1 MNRPYII
8 CHMVTSIDGKV
19 TGDFLYDVSC
29 QKASE
34 IYYRLNRELK
44 VDGFIC
50 GRITM
55 ETSFTKGWYPDLSQ
69 YDKEAQNID
78 QTQDFINT
86 DNKKRKAIAFD
97 TYGKLGWKESKI
109 KDPDGDIG
117 YDGAEIIEVLSSKV
131 DNRYLAYL
139 QSLGISYIMAGQESI
154 DVTLALEKLAK
165 LFDIHALLLEGG
177 SVLNGSFAKA
187 HVIDELSL
195 VVAPITARAEDKSLF
210 FDGNNESFKLANVGK
225 EDNVV
230 ILNYKRS
237 GD

>member
-29 QKASE
+29 QMASE
-34 IYYRLNRELK
+34 IYYHLNREIK
-44 VDGFIC
+44 ADGFIG

-69 YDKEAQNID
+69 YDNEAQSID
-78 QTQDFINT
+78 KALDFINT

-97 TYGKLGWKESKI
+97 TYGKLGWKENKI

-139 QSLGISYIMAGQESI
+139 QSLGISYIIAGQESI
-154 DVTLALEKLAK
+154 NITLALEKLAK
-165 LFDIHALLLEGG
+165 LFDIHTLLLEGG
-177 SVLNGSFAKA
+177 SVLNGSFIKA
-187 HVIDELSL
+187 QVIDELSL

-210 FDGNNESFKLANVGK
+210 FDGSNEVFQLVSVEK

-230 ILNYKRS
+230 ILNYKRI
-237 GD
+237 DE